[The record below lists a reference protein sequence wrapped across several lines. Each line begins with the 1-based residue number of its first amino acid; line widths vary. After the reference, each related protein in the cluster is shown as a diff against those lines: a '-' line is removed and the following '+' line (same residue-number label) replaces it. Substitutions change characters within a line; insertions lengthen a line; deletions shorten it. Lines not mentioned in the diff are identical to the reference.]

1 MNHNVIS
8 SIAISS
14 GRRALRLVP
23 ALSLAILFAL
33 PQDVYAGRAEGIM
46 AEFRKVE
53 EAIRSRQKTPE
64 ARKRTLEENLQR
76 ALTLAISRRFHRK
89 KTQILENL
97 SPETFQYENPT
108 SELVYYVKYDN
119 YIVRFDFIRDPEIY
133 IQAPA
138 YEKFL
143 IISEGQPE
151 HESEEEQP
159 TP

>member
-1 MNHNVIS
+1 MYHNVIR
-8 SIAISS
+8 SIFS
-14 GRRALRLVP
+14 GRLALRIVP
-23 ALSLAILFAL
+23 ALALAVLFAL

-46 AEFRKVE
+46 SEFRKVE

-64 ARKRTLEENLQR
+64 ARKRTLEENLER
-76 ALTLAISRRFHRK
+76 ALRLAISRRFHMK
-89 KTQILENL
+89 KDQILENV

-108 SELVYYVKYDN
+108 SELVYYVRYDN

-151 HESEEEQP
+151 HQGDEQP
-159 TP
+159 GG